1 MVTNRVA
8 YLGRLY
14 ASVNRVKPWLGLS
27 FNPGMLAAESG
38 LRWKT
43 RGARRSE
50 TGDAIFLPL
59 SSFVLLPTSPPS
71 DFLSIRPIEISR
83 NSWKGEKQATLKLC
97 FELIVSQNT
106 CKWVNVNADTMFWR
120 HHPKENVDTSRD
132 KFVTID
138 GEANINKHRTVHVLY
153 ILGRRSLAKGKFWER
168 GWEGEDRPRS
178 ILLAYVSCFYY
189 YSSPVAVLF
198 KLFYSSI
205 VNSIVSLFLWL
216 FLLALSSRIGCQ
228 ISVYNADRADR
239 EISLGEF

>member
-38 LRWKT
+38 RVEKHEE
-43 RGARRSE
+43 RRRSE

-59 SSFVLLPTSPPS
+59 SSFVLLPTIPPS

-83 NSWKGEKQATLKLC
+83 NSWKGEKQATSKLR

-106 CKWVNVNADTMFWR
+106 CKWINVNADTMFRR

-178 ILLAYVSCFYY
+178 ILLAYLPCFYY

>member
-106 CKWVNVNADTMFWR
+106 CKWINVNADTMFWR

>member
-189 YSSPVAVLF
+189 YSSPVVLF

>member
-178 ILLAYVSCFYY
+178 ILLAYLSCFYY